1 MPYGLEAAPVG
12 RNGIYTIAFGEEVM
26 GYSLASYGEKVI
38 TKCGSLN

>member
-26 GYSLASYGEKVI
+26 GYSSASYGEKVI